1 MGFKRPNIFN
11 SSFPIITYLQFT
23 LTEDKFKCIEN
34 SILILILP
42 LRLIIIPSNG
52 KSFLD
57 AEAPSDNYDSSKRCI
72 EHKVAENGSRTKGR
86 EIKGYKFALADERK
100 FLFDQRLLSEHIKD
114 KIIVATINGC

>member
-1 MGFKRPNIFN
+1 M
-11 SSFPIITYLQFT
+11 
-23 LTEDKFKCIEN
+23 TEDKFKCIEN

-57 AEAPSDNYDSSKRCI
+57 AEAPSDNYDSSERFI

-86 EIKGYKFALADERK
+86 EVKRYKFALADERNYRGVNK
-100 FLFDQRLLSEHIKD
+100 WMLG
-114 KIIVATINGC
+114 N

>member
-1 MGFKRPNIFN
+1 M
-11 SSFPIITYLQFT
+11 
-23 LTEDKFKCIEN
+23 TEDKFKCIEN

-57 AEAPSDNYDSSKRCI
+57 AEAPSDNYDSSERFI
-72 EHKVAENGSRTKGR
+72 EHKVAENGSRTRGR

-114 KIIVATINGC
+114 KIIAASINGC